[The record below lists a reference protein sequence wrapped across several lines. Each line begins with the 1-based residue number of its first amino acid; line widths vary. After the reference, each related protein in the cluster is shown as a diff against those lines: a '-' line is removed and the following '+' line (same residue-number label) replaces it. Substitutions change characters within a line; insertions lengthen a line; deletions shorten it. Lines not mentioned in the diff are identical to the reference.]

1 MKTAI
6 INTGYTATSGIFD
19 TTAIESPYYE
29 TSSIKGTLIDEM
41 KNNLLIIDE
50 RIVVKTEI
58 DNAEVLKEKE

>member
-1 MKTAI
+1 METGTK
-6 INTGYTATSGIFD
+6 NTGYTATSAIFD

-50 RIVVKTEI
+50 PILIKTEVI
-58 DNAEVLKEKE
+58 LE